1 MNKLI
6 IVSLVA
12 CLCSSVY
19 GRDLLYG
26 TFEQRFSGDLK
37 KRVDKNISE
46 FKTEAD
52 KIEKKYEIYI
62 SSCVSSLKKN
72 QNLKEYTDCERRQR
86 YLFKKKF
93 GESPGYIISKIDL
106 NIENIYVADIFKSA
120 KGKESIGKLGIKFEK
135 EPGARDGVQVKIYVK
150 LKNEHYSDFVF
161 TYGVVEK
168 FENGRVKLLSNQDM
182 WINVDDVKE
191 VFKFKDDV
199 FKLTREELKK
209 KYTFA
214 GKSLGCEGKK
224 FACVDSCGVSKV
236 KDDHVIMYLESDD
249 DLLDEDKVL
258 INELLNSNGE
268 FACYVNL
275 LL

>member
-26 TFEQRFSGDLK
+26 AFEQEYSGSIK
-37 KRVDKNISE
+37 AQIDKNISE
-46 FKTEAD
+46 FKTKAD
-52 KIEKKYEIYI
+52 KIEKQYEIYI

-72 QNLKEYTDCERRQR
+72 QNLEEYTDCERRQR

-106 NIENIYVADIFKSA
+106 NIENIYVANIFKSA

-150 LKNEHYSDFVF
+150 LKGEHFSDFVF

-168 FENGRVKLLSNQDM
+168 FENGRVKLLSNQSM

-191 VFKFKDDV
+191 VFKFKDDI

-209 KYTFA
+209 KYTI
-214 GKSLGCEGKK
+214 GNKCLSCQNSKYR
-224 FACVDSCGVSKV
+224 CIDCCGVYDLT
-236 KDDHVIMYLESDD
+236 DDSLRMDH
-249 DLLDEDKVL
+249 EDVEAGGSAKIL
-258 INELLNSNGE
+258 IKELLNENGE
-268 FACYVNL
+268 FDCSVHSTN
-275 LL
+275 